1 MNRFAAYPQPVPGGY
16 RLMMRFAKD
25 SHPKPILGPGDKP
38 IIYPTESAAW
48 KACASHLLSYL
59 NFPIVGETAVSASSN
74 ARSKAD
80 RLFLGGGKVVQVERL
95 EAAR

>member
-1 MNRFAAYPQPVPGGY
+1 MNQFSAYPQPVPGGY

-25 SHPKPILGPGDKP
+25 SHPKPIMGPEDKP

-48 KACASHLLSYL
+48 KACAVHLLSYL
-59 NFPIVGETAVSASSN
+59 NFPIVGETAASSSG
-74 ARSKAD
+74 ARAKAEK
-80 RLFLGGGKVVQVERL
+80 LFLGGGRTVKVERL